1 MAKKVRDH
9 YAPKRCV
16 SAFVHYQNAMRES
29 IRLRFPGIGV
39 SDFAKLTSD
48 FYEKLSSQEKAI
60 WEACAVADKKRF
72 DHEMRHYQPPPGY
85 DANGNAT
92 MEVLGD
98 KRRRLHDTSTSP
110 QYQYQQPLL
119 TTNESGELMATSY
132 GDGTASVMITPD
144 PSALPTAPKL
154 DFHNISGKGMY
165 NDTPQSSWVSEQ
177 IRSDYGFD
185 QSFRLFPADESVRRT
200 SRDNMSR
207 FSKGYGQTQPESVT
221 RKRGR
226 PKRKKD
232 RNAPK
237 RCRTAFVLFASEE
250 RPKILSEYPGI
261 SFVEMGNIL
270 GKRWRACTPE
280 DKGEWEKKA
289 AEDKTRYFQQM
300 DMYKSTLSA
309 IDQTRENSNM
319 INEWIDEVTSNVT
332 SPSPI
337 SAYQMELLHFPPLPY
352 TEIDS
357 QLLDSNRPNSSSSD
371 MGNLYCP
378 SLNMYEPC
386 FSVSTEFV

>member
-1 MAKKVRDH
+1 MARKVRDH

-48 FYEKLSSQEKAI
+48 FYEKLSSQDKAV
-60 WEACAVADKKRF
+60 WEACAIADKKRF
-72 DHEMRHYQPPPGY
+72 DHEMRNYQPPPGY

-92 MEVLGD
+92 MEVAGD
-98 KRRRLHDTSTSP
+98 KRRRLQDTSTSP
-110 QYQYQQPLL
+110 QYQYQQPFLSAS
-119 TTNESGELMATSY
+119 ESGELMATMNS
-132 GDGTASVMITPD
+132 DGAASVFVTPA
-144 PSALPTAPKL
+144 SAVLPIVQKVDFNGSDKGTYNEAQQTAWAL
-154 DFHNISGKGMY
+154 
-165 NDTPQSSWVSEQ
+165 EQ
-177 IRSDYGFD
+177 IRSDLGFE
-185 QSFRLFPADESVRRT
+185 QALRLFPADQSVRQT
-200 SRDNMSR
+200 SRGNLSR
-207 FSKGYGQTQPESVT
+207 FPKGYGQATQPFDPESVT

-237 RCRTAFVLFASEE
+237 RCRTAFVLFASDE
-250 RPKILSEYPGI
+250 RPKILSEFPGI

-270 GKRWRACTPE
+270 GKRWKACTPE
-280 DKGEWEKKA
+280 DKADWEKKA

-300 DMYKSTLSA
+300 DVYKAKLNAS
-309 IDQTRENSNM
+309 DQTRENFTM
-319 INEWIDEVTSNVT
+319 LYEWGSEDTFNVA

-337 SAYQMELLHFPPLPY
+337 SAYNMELLHFPPLPY

-357 QLLDSNRPNSSSSD
+357 QLLESNRPTSSNSDTGSI
-371 MGNLYCP
+371 YCQ
-378 SLNMYEPC
+378 SLQMYESY
-386 FSVSTEFV
+386 FSV